1 MKKNNELIGV
11 IFVLVAGMLWGTTGI
26 YVRWFSKLGL
36 SSLQITVFKMCIAAV
51 VLLLF
56 CLIFDREALRINK
69 KDIWV
74 FFCSGLISMDFFT
87 VCYFSTI
94 QNADLSI
101 AATLLYAAPIVV
113 LALSVVLFKEKFTAK
128 KAIAC
133 AMAFLGCFLVS
144 GLIGSGNGIPGKAL
158 LTGILSAI
166 GYGLYS
172 IFGEIA
178 IRKGYKSLTIT
189 TYTFVIAAIGTLFML
204 RPAEVL
210 DAASKTTTGMF
221 ILMLVAVA
229 ISVSLL
235 PYVFY
240 TNGLQRIA
248 PSKASIIASIE
259 PITATVVGALIFK
272 EYPDIYGVF
281 GIIFVLGAIVLLNI
295 KAKGKDI
302 YEES

>member
-1 MKKNNELIGV
+1 
-11 IFVLVAGMLWGTTGI
+11 
-26 YVRWFSKLGL
+26 
-36 SSLQITVFKMCIAAV
+36 
-51 VLLLF
+51 
-56 CLIFDREALRINK
+56 
-69 KDIWV
+69 
-74 FFCSGLISMDFFT
+74 
-87 VCYFSTI
+87 
-94 QNADLSI
+94 
-101 AATLLYAAPIVV
+101 
-113 LALSVVLFKEKFTAK
+113 
-128 KAIAC
+128 
-133 AMAFLGCFLVS
+133 MAFLGCFLVS
-144 GLIGSGNGIPGKAL
+144 GLIGSGKGIPGKAL

-259 PITATVVGALIFK
+259 PITATVVGAVIFK
-272 EYPDIYGVF
+272 EYPDIYGIF